1 MQSGW
6 MRRIA
11 AGSFRHLQRRS
22 TIAITTD
29 IPYIM
34 RSRDDAFEWD
44 AEKAAD
50 NWRDHGVTFD
60 DAIKAFRDAFIV
72 EWIDDREAYGEERV
86 KSSGHLQRRHPACD
100 LYRTRRADQDHLGQ
114 AGRKT

>member
-1 MQSGW
+1 
-6 MRRIA
+6 
-11 AGSFRHLQRRS
+11 
-22 TIAITTD
+22 
-29 IPYIM
+29 M

-44 AEKAAD
+44 TEKAAD

-86 KSSGHLQRRHPACD
+86 NLLGICNGVILHVTYTERGERIRIISA
-100 LYRTRRADQDHLGQ
+100 RRAERHEQDNYYRQ
-114 AGRKT
+114 NAP